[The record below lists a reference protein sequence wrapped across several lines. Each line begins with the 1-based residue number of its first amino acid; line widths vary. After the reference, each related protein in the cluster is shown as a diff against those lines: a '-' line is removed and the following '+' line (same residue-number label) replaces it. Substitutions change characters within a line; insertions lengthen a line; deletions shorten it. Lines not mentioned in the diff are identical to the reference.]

1 MLYQILS
8 FLIGL
13 VLVWIPVL
21 VFCPRLKITDSMP
34 KHILARNNP
43 FVIKIR
49 SDLDNWT
56 GTLAQELYESKF
68 KHNPINLLRLV
79 FGDDNLEREMEIM
92 GHEITVQFLP
102 EDKQHVAR
110 LKHAKALRDSYKVF
124 EDWTIDVIYEC
135 MLDETPYA
143 QEWIADN
150 INKITDLERKRYEQ
164 E

>member
-1 MLYQILS
+1 MLNNILY
-8 FLIGL
+8 FLLGIA
-13 VLVWIPVL
+13 LVWIPIL
-21 VFCPRLKITDSMP
+21 IFCPILKVTDSMP
-34 KHILARNNP
+34 NHILARNNP

-68 KHNPINLLRLV
+68 KHSLINLLRLV

-102 EDKQHVAR
+102 EDKQHIAR
-110 LKHAKALRDSYKVF
+110 LKHAKALRDYYNVF

-135 MLDETPYA
+135 MLEESPYA

-150 INKITDLERKRYEQ
+150 IDKITDLERKRYE
-164 E
+164 